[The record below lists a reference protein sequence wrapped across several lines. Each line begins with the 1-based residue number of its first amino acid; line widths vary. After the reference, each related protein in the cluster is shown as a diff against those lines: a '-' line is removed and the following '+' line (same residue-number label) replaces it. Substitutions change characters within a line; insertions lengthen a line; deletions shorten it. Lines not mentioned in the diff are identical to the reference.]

1 MAKALTLA
9 PLLTTALVN
18 ISHYVGE
25 DCLLTATFAAV
36 TSLSGWTTIKL
47 RIRERFNG
55 AAVSTLTKTA
65 TITDAVNGV
74 FTFTIAAADTT
85 APALYEY
92 EIQREDSG
100 NNHVLARGD
109 WQVLP

>member
-1 MAKALTLA
+1 MAAKALSLT
-9 PLLTTALVN
+9 PSLTTALAN

-25 DCLLTATFAAV
+25 DCLLTCTFAAT
-36 TSLSGWTTIKL
+36 TSLSGWTTVTL

-55 AAVSTLTKTA
+55 DVVLTKTA
-65 TITDAVNGV
+65 AITDAVNGV

-85 APALYEY
+85 EPATYEY
-92 EIQREDSG
+92 EIQRGDSG
-100 NNHVLARGD
+100 SSVVLARGL

>member
-1 MAKALTLA
+1 MAAKALALA
-9 PLLTTALVN
+9 PSLTTALVN

-25 DCLLTATFAAV
+25 DITLTCTFASV
-36 TSLSGWTTIKL
+36 TSLSGWTTITL

-55 AAVSTLTKTA
+55 AAVLTKTA
-65 TITDAVNGV
+65 TVTDAVNGV

-85 APALYEY
+85 EPTTYEY
-92 EIQREDSG
+92 EIQRGDSG
-100 NNHVLARGD
+100 SSIVLARGI